1 MNAKEIKDAVLFWQ
15 ECEPQDRE
23 EILNHIRE
31 VMKKYKERKQNG
43 KSNDRT
49 NNNEKENSNLD
60 KQ

>member
-1 MNAKEIKDAVLFWQ
+1 MNAKEIKEAVFFWQ

-43 KSNDRT
+43 K
-49 NNNEKENSNLD
+49 
-60 KQ
+60 